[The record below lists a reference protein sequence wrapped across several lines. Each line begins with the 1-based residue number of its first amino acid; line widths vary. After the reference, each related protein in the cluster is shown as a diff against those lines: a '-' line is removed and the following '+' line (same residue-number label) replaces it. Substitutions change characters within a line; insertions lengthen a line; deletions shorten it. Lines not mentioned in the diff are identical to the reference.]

1 MSKNN
6 EELIAEQS
14 IPRHEHCCEEHD
26 DVRGGIK
33 LLVTA
38 VLLALVIAFDR
49 LSALHSVDQGT
60 VLWYIRLA
68 LYLVPYLLV
77 GLPVLKE
84 AAEGLIHGELLD
96 ENFLMAAATVG
107 AFFLGEY
114 AEAVFVMLFSQTGEF
129 FEEYA
134 EGKSRNS
141 ITGLLNL
148 RPDTALVEDGGSLVE
163 KELSAVHTG
172 DIVVVRPGDR
182 IPADGNIIEG
192 STTID
197 TAALTGES
205 LPREAQKGSL
215 VLSGCINL
223 TGLIKIRVTREAD
236 ESTAAKIIELI
247 EHAGE
252 KKAPQE
258 KFITRFARIYTPAV
272 TGAAVLMAVL
282 PPLLLKADWNIWIY
296 RALSFLVISCPC
308 ALVIS
313 VPLGFFGGIGAA
325 SRMGI
330 LIKGSS
336 SIDTLAHLGTA
347 AFDKTGTLTK
357 GVFSVQAVHSGDA
370 GRLLELAALAES
382 RSTHPVAKA
391 VVDAWKNADGNM
403 IRTLDENRLST
414 VSETVGQGVTAV
426 IDGHTVCSGSEKLMK
441 AAGISVEHCTSCHP
455 HEGDEHT
462 AACLTG
468 TTVHVS
474 CDGVYLG
481 HVVVSDT
488 VKDTARQAIDA
499 LKALGVQK
507 TVLLTGDNNTAAQ
520 AVGLELGMDDVKAS
534 LLPQDKLACLEALLE
549 EAASAVPGKRGTAR
563 SGAAAFNSER
573 SGKRTVAFTGDGIND
588 APVLMRADVGIAMGA
603 LGSDAAIEAADVV
616 IMDDNPGKVADAVR
630 LSRRTMAV
638 VRENIWFALAVKA
651 AVLALS
657 AAGVTGMW
665 AAVFADVGVSI
676 LAIMNALRSGHDL
689 V

>member
-1 MSKNN
+1 MSKNEHN
-6 EELIAEQS
+6 ED
-14 IPRHEHCCEEHD
+14 EEHSTP
-26 DVRGGIK
+26 VRLI
-33 LLVTA
+33 VSA
-38 VLLALVIAFDR
+38 VLLAAVIAVDR
-49 LSALHSVDQGT
+49 LSSIHTAATGT
-60 VLWYIRLA
+60 LLWYIRLA

-77 GLPVLKE
+77 GFSVLKE
-84 AAEGLIHGELLD
+84 AAEGIIHGELLD

-134 EGKSRNS
+134 EGKSRSS
-141 ITGLLNL
+141 ISGLLNL
-148 RPDTALVEDGGSLVE
+148 RPDTALVEAGGILTE
-163 KELSAVHTG
+163 KKLSDIHTS
-172 DIVVVRPGDR
+172 DIVVIRPGDR
-182 IPADGNIIEG
+182 IPADGTIIEG
-192 STTID
+192 STTLG

-205 LPREAQKGSL
+205 LPRNAQEGSL

-223 TGLIKIRVTREAD
+223 TGLIKIRVTKEAD
-236 ESTAAKIIELI
+236 ESTAAKILELI

-282 PPLLLKADWNIWIY
+282 PPLLLKADWNTWIY

-308 ALVIS
+308 ALIIS

-325 SRMGI
+325 SRRGI

-357 GVFSVQAVHSGDA
+357 GVFSVQTVHSNDA
-370 GRLLELAALAES
+370 SRLLELAALAES

-391 VVDAWKNADGNM
+391 VVDAWKNADGIM
-403 IRTLDENRLST
+403 MRQLDESRLASVT
-414 VSETVGQGVTAV
+414 ETAGQGVTAV
-426 IDGHTVCSGSEKLMK
+426 IDGHTICCGSEKLMK
-441 AAGISVEHCTSCHP
+441 TAGISVEHCASCHP
-455 HEGDEHT
+455 LEEDEHT
-462 AACLTG
+462 AARQTG

-474 CDGVYLG
+474 CDGAYLG

-488 VKDTARQAIDA
+488 IKETARQAITA

-507 TVLLTGDNNTAAQ
+507 TVLLTGDNDAAAQ
-520 AVGLELGMDDVKAS
+520 AVGRTLGMDDVKS
-534 LLPQDKLACLEALLE
+534 GLLPQDKLACLEALLA
-549 EAASAVPGKRGTAR
+549 EAAGAVPEKSETACPGNAAFKSGRYGKR
-563 SGAAAFNSER
+563 S
-573 SGKRTVAFTGDGIND
+573 VAFTGDGIND

-603 LGSDAAIEAADVV
+603 LGSDAAIEAADVI
-616 IMDDNPGKVADAVR
+616 IMDDNPEKVADAVR
-630 LSRRTMAV
+630 LSRRTMAI
-638 VRENIWFALAVKA
+638 VRENIWFALGVKA

-657 AAGVTGMW
+657 ATGITGMW
-665 AAVFADVGVSI
+665 AAVFADVGVSV
-676 LAIMNALRSGHDL
+676 LAIMNALRAGHNPE
-689 V
+689 